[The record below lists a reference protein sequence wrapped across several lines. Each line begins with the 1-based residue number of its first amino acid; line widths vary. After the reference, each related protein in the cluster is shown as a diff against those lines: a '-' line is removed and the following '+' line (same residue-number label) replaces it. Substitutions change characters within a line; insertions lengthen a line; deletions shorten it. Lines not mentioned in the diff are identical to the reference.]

1 MYYKLNQP
9 DVIQETVDGE
19 TLIVHTRSG
28 AYYNLEGCGTLIWK
42 ALLSGLSVAQVENLF
57 DSNSE
62 DERSA
67 IRSGVDTLVSA
78 FLAEKLI
85 LPSSESVHPSAEILG
100 SAESI
105 KPIFVNPDLRKF
117 TDMEE
122 LLLVDPIHEVN
133 PESGWPLQKDSERT
147 A

>member
-1 MYYKLNQP
+1 MRFQLNQP

-28 AYYNLEGCGTLIWK
+28 AYYNLEGCGTLVWNS
-42 ALLSGLSVAQVENLF
+42 LLAGRSIAEVEDLF
-57 DSNSE
+57 DSS
-62 DERSA
+62 DEAGQSP
-67 IRSGVDTLVSA
+67 IRSGIGA
-78 FLAEKLI
+78 FVEALLAEQLI
-85 LPSSESVHPSAEILG
+85 LPAPEDSNSSREIPAG
-100 SAESI
+100 SQSP
-105 KPIFVNPDLRKF
+105 KPAFVAPDLRKF

-133 PESGWPLQKDSERT
+133 PEAGWPLQKEAPKT